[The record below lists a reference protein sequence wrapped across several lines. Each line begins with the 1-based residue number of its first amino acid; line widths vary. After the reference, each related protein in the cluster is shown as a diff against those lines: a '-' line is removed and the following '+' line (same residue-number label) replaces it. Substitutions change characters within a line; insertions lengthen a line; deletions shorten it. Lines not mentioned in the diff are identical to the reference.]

1 MNMSE
6 RAASTLAEA
15 AEDALGVRPLNAREF
30 EKIRRLAREKF
41 GLDLRQGKEP
51 LVAARLGKRIRESR
65 FRTFEQYFEHV
76 LADSSGEALAEM
88 IDSLSTNFTSFLREP
103 AHFEFLRKKIIPE
116 LGCRSKIEIWSA
128 ACSTG
133 EEPYSILFTLLD
145 VLGDSAPVHILASD
159 ISRKVLQKAQ
169 AGVFQAERLE
179 SLPQSWMRRF
189 FLRGQGQWEGW
200 YRVKPEVAGKI
211 EFRRVNL
218 IEPFPSNWRYP
229 AIFCRNV
236 MIYFERSLEES
247 VARRLGEC
255 LEPGGHLLIG
265 HAESLTG
272 MDVGLEYVRPA
283 VYRKSSRGKT

>member
-1 MNMSE
+1 MSE
-6 RAASTLAEA
+6 RAAPTLGEA
-15 AEDALGVRPLNAREF
+15 VEDVFGVRPLSAREF
-30 EKIRRLAREKF
+30 DKIRKLAREKF

-51 LVAARLGKRIRESR
+51 LVAARLGKRIREAGCRS
-65 FRTFEQYFEHV
+65 FDEYFQHV
-76 LADSSGEALAEM
+76 LADASGEALAEM
-88 IDSLSTNFTSFLREP
+88 IDSLSTNFTSFMRET
-103 AHFEFLRKKIIPE
+103 AHFEFLRKTIIPE
-116 LGCRSKIEIWSA
+116 LQRRSKIEIWSA
-128 ACSTG
+128 ACSSG

-145 VLGDSAPVHILASD
+145 VLGDSAPVHILATD
-159 ISRKVLQKAQ
+159 ISRKALNTAR

-179 SLPQSWMRRF
+179 SLPQSWLRRF
-189 FLRGQGQWEGW
+189 FLRGQGRWEGW
-200 YRVKPEVAGKI
+200 YRIKPEVAGKI
-211 EFRRVNL
+211 EFRRLNL

-272 MDVGLEYVRPA
+272 LDVGLEYVRPA
-283 VYRKSSRGKT
+283 VYRNPVRGKP